1 MKCVLLLVASI
12 PSEMQ
17 MIAFLV
23 SMSHRIFI
31 ETLEV
36 V

>member
-1 MKCVLLLVASI
+1 MLLLVASI
-12 PSEMQ
+12 PGEMQ
-17 MIAFLV
+17 MNAFLA
-23 SMSHRIFI
+23 SMHSRIFI

>member
-12 PSEMQ
+12 PGEIQ
-17 MIAFLV
+17 VNAFLA
-23 SMSHRIFI
+23 SMYHRIFI

>member
-1 MKCVLLLVASI
+1 MLLLVASI
-12 PSEMQ
+12 PGEMQ
-17 MIAFLV
+17 MNAFLA
-23 SMSHRIFI
+23 SMPRRIFI